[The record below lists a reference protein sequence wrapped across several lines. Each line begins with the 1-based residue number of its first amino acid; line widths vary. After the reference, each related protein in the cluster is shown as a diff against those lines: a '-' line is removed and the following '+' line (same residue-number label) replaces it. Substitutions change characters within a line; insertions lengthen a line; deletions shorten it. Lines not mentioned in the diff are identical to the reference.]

1 MFRYAI
7 HSTPWGRMAFAARND
22 ALCGVVLPDADD
34 SRLAADC
41 QRRWPEAVRDDAA
54 LPDLRS
60 EIDAYFAGEPVAFNV
75 DVDLAGLP
83 PFRQRVLEACR
94 LVSYGQT
101 TTYALLAQRTGQAK
115 AARAVG
121 GAMAHNPVPLVI
133 PCHRILRA
141 DGGLGGFSAGSGV
154 SLKRQLLA
162 WEAHGHSEA
171 HALADQLACA

>member
-1 MFRYAI
+1 MFRYAL

-34 SRLAADC
+34 ARLAADC

-60 EIDAYFAGEPVAFNV
+60 DIDAYFAGEPVAFSV

-94 LVSYGQT
+94 LIACGQT
-101 TTYALLAQRTGQAK
+101 TTYAQLAHRTGQAK

-133 PCHRILRA
+133 PCHRILRT

-154 SLKRQLLA
+154 SLKRRLLD
-162 WEAHGHSEA
+162 WEARGHDA
-171 HALADQLACA
+171 APALTGQLAFA